1 MIVIQMG
8 ENTQNH
14 GQEITFASFNMINSV
29 NNVPIRPIPFLRLFV
44 LASI

>member
-14 GQEITFASFNMINSV
+14 DQETTFASFNMINSV
-29 NNVPIRPIPFLRLFV
+29 TSVPIRPIPFLRLFI
-44 LASI
+44 LSSI

>member
-14 GQEITFASFNMINSV
+14 DQETTFASFNMINSV
-29 NNVPIRPIPFLRLFV
+29 TSVPTRPIPFLRLFV